1 MEARGERK
9 HLNRGVLLLHFLLLE
24 ENGPIPSSLLS
35 SKLRQE
41 GIESLIACNSEPFL
55 GISYI
60 YESQQRMSLNRRTE
74 EELEEILEEEKKWE
88 ERKNEGDIILL
99 FIQLLEGLLFPFL

>member
-1 MEARGERK
+1 MQLGTLSR
-9 HLNRGVLLLHFLLLE
+9 NLL
-24 ENGPIPSSLLS
+24 
-35 SKLRQE
+35 
-41 GIESLIACNSEPFL
+41 
-55 GISYI
+55 YI
-60 YESQQRMSLNRRTE
+60 RYESQQRMSLNRRTE

>member
-1 MEARGERK
+1 MQLGTLSR
-9 HLNRGVLLLHFLLLE
+9 NLL
-24 ENGPIPSSLLS
+24 
-35 SKLRQE
+35 
-41 GIESLIACNSEPFL
+41 
-55 GISYI
+55 YI
-60 YESQQRMSLNRRTE
+60 RHESQQRMSLNRRTE